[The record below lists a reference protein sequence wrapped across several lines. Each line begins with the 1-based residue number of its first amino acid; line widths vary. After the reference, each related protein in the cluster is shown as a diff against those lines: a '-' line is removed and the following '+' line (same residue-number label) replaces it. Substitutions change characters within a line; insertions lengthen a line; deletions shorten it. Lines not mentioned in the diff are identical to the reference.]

1 MEVPQHFTLKQ
12 VADSIQKTISE
23 RYSRTYWVTAEMYK
37 LNATRKGHCYP
48 ELVQRENDNIV
59 VEMRATLWKTNYDR
73 IRHRFFDVVK
83 EQLQDGMEL
92 LFLVKIVYH
101 PIYNIGLEIIDIDPN
116 YALGA
121 LQRER
126 QLTLERL
133 NKEGLLNK
141 NQSRDL
147 PLVPKRLA
155 VISQGDSKGYSDFIS
170 LLNSL
175 PEKYHFDT
183 FLFEA
188 TLQGDAAIG
197 SIQNALQK
205 IEKVKHHFDA
215 VVIIRGGGG
224 EIGMHCYNNYE
235 LSKAV
240 ATFPLPVFTGIGHST
255 NLTVCEMVAFRNGIT
270 PSDTAYF
277 FLGIYEGLHQEIE
290 KMQAYLPQLIEN
302 VLLNAKSNFNTSV
315 NRFRE
320 ITTSTQQSEKHQLEQ
335 LSKDFSMLTRRYLDK
350 TLADV
355 NGKRQMI
362 KPLVNSFLDQRRS
375 KQLRLKDQIS
385 LKSTALLQEHSMLL
399 LKERN
404 QLRFSID
411 QLLMRQTT
419 NIEKKETSVKLLDP
433 QNVLKRGYAIVS
445 NEKGVLSEKNK
456 VKAKDLLKIITST
469 QEIEAEVNYTNT
481 SKQDNS

>member
-1 MEVPQHFTLKQ
+1 MELPQHFTLKQ

-37 LNATRKGHCYP
+37 LNPTRKGHCYP

-59 VEMRATLWKTNYDR
+59 VEMRGTLWKTNYDR
-73 IRHRFFDVVK
+73 IRQRFFDVVK
-83 EQLQDGMEL
+83 EQIQDGMEL
-92 LFLVKIVYH
+92 LFQVKIVYH

-133 NKEGLLNK
+133 HKEGLLNL
-141 NQSRDL
+141 NQTREL
-147 PLVPKRLA
+147 PLLPKRLA
-155 VISQGDSKGYSDFIS
+155 VVSQGDSKGYSDFVS

-175 PEKYHFDT
+175 PDKYHFDT

-188 TLQGDAAIG
+188 TLQGDAAIN
-197 SIQNALQK
+197 SIQNALRK
-205 IEKVKHHFDA
+205 IEKVKHLFDA

-277 FLGIYEGLHQEIE
+277 FLGIYEALYNEVE
-290 KMQAYLPQLIEN
+290 KSRAYLPQLIEN
-302 VLLNAKSNFNTSV
+302 LLLNSKNDFKANV

-320 ITTSTQQSEKHQLEQ
+320 MVLSAQKTERHNLEQ
-335 LSKDFSMLTRRYLDK
+335 QTKDFSMLTRRYLDK
-350 TLADV
+350 TVAEV
-355 NGKRQMI
+355 NGVRQMI
-362 KPLVNSFLDQRRS
+362 KPLTASFLEQRRNR
-375 KQLRLKDQIS
+375 QLRLKDQVS
-385 LKSTALLQEHSMLL
+385 LKSIALLQEYSMLID
-399 LKERN
+399 KERN
-404 QLRFSID
+404 QLRFSVE
-411 QLLMRQTT
+411 QRLSRQ
-419 NIEKKETSVKLLDP
+419 NAHLERKETSVKLLDP

-445 NEKGVLSEKNK
+445 NSKGVLSEKNK
-456 VKAKDLLKIITST
+456 AEPKDVLKIVTAA
-469 QEIEAEVNYTNT
+469 QEIDAEV
-481 SKQDNS
+481 SREVRRERGG

>member
-1 MEVPQHFTLKQ
+1 METPQHFTLKQ

-73 IRHRFFDVVK
+73 IRQRFFDVVK

-92 LFLVKIVYH
+92 LFQVRIVYH

-126 QLTLERL
+126 QITIERL
-133 NKEGLLNK
+133 HKEGLLNK
-141 NQSRDL
+141 NQTREL

-155 VISQGDSKGYSDFIS
+155 IVSQGDSKGYSDFIN

-175 PEKYHFDT
+175 PEKFHFDT

-188 TLQGDAAIG
+188 TLQGDAAIK
-197 SIQNALQK
+197 SIQTALQK
-205 IEKVKHHFDA
+205 IEKVKQHFDA

-277 FLGIYEGLHQEIE
+277 FLGIYEALYNEIE
-290 KMQAYLPQLIEN
+290 KSQAYLPQLIEN
-302 VLLNAKSNFNTSV
+302 VLSNHKNDFRANV

-320 ITTSTQQSEKHQLEQ
+320 VTSVAQKSERHLLEQ
-335 LSKDFSMLTRRYLDK
+335 QTKDFSMHTRRYLDK
-350 TLADV
+350 TVAEV

-362 KPLVNSFLDQRRS
+362 KPLVGSYLEQRRN

-385 LKSTALLQEHSMLL
+385 LKSTTLLQEYSMNLS
-399 LKERN
+399 KERN
-404 QLRFSID
+404 QLRFSIEQ
-411 QLLMRQTT
+411 QLSRQ
-419 NIEKKETSVKLLDP
+419 NAHLERKENSVKLLDP
-433 QNVLKRGYAIVS
+433 KNVLKRGYAIVS
-445 NEKGVLSEKNK
+445 NSKGVLSERN
-456 VKAKDLLKIITST
+456 KAKTKDVLKIITDA
-469 QEIEAEVNYTNT
+469 QEIEAEV
-481 SKQDNS
+481 KKLF